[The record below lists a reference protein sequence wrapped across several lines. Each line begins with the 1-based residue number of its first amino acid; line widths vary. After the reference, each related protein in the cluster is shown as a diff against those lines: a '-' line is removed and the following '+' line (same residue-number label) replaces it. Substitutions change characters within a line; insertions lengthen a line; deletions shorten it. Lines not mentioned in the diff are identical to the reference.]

1 MLRIIFNFFRISV
14 CIYSILKNIKY
25 VWLYVYCNIYKRNMS
40 KKYFFGLD
48 ISFESV
54 SYMIISLVRI
64 LIFVVFGRLYLMF
77 FMIEVVNSI
86 GFYRGKYEVYV
97 YEYIYYSI

>member
-40 KKYFFGLD
+40 KKYILGLD
-48 ISFESV
+48 ISFGLV
-54 SYMIISLVRI
+54 SYMIISLVCI

-86 GFYRGKYEVYV
+86 GFYRGKYEEYV
-97 YEYIYYSI
+97 YE

>member
-1 MLRIIFNFFRISV
+1 MYGYMYIVIYIKEIWVKSIFF
-14 CIYSILKNIKY
+14 C
-25 VWLYVYCNIYKRNMS
+25 
-40 KKYFFGLD
+40 LD
-48 ISFESV
+48 ISFGLV

>member
-40 KKYFFGLD
+40 KKYILGLD